1 MPVFCQAGRI
11 KQNPPALEKPRE
23 SKLQNIWSWRGRRTV
38 EERWAGAQMTVS
50 KGSTGNI
57 INVGVTFHG

>member
-1 MPVFCQAGRI
+1 MFCQAGRI

-38 EERWAGAQMTVS
+38 EERWAGAQITVS
-50 KGSTGNI
+50 KVSTGNI